1 MIIKKRLALITWLLV
16 FVGHHQVWAF
26 SWQTTTPSI
35 SHPNAIHKDAFGQS
49 VSNSNQFDVNA
60 AFIEDWDQSLMMY
73 LSGNR
78 IENNSAVDPSLNIS
92 GSSQNT
98 YLSPPNNW
106 AFYYNQTP
114 WLAPLTLAPQ
124 PWQSP
129 MLAWVGVNM
138 VKQTTFLPAPNG
150 TLLIDGQRGNTND
163 EKEVSFKYDS
173 HASQNYAL
181 WWSQINQPNGFA
193 VFLQHDIDDG
203 DREQTNGNA
212 NKIGFL
218 YTQQTPQKAEH
229 FFLQRFHNHA
239 NYNQTIPLELYQVSN
254 LAYYVGP
261 NVSDETT
268 YRAGW
273 QGLQMLSDRTRLF
286 TAIYAD
292 DHQLTQTT
300 THPLNLSTACS
311 DFSNNQLCFRGQA
324 LMTTND
330 ATINPSDIG
339 SPRSYA
345 LDSQPDLSSRGL
357 TVDQHVEHHSQAQKY
372 QWGLHLMLA
381 DVDYREQFY
390 LAQLNQDRMAN
401 DVLNSGQKVSLGG
414 LKSDTNAASQRVN
427 LSPIDITHR
436 SIDTSLYGQNRWQ
449 ISPLTQLSV
458 LLDWHHTFYDAKNND
473 QQSLFSGVSLD
484 ASEHFQSLNP
494 SLGVTHSLSNNNFV
508 FANLYQVNRPP
519 SPKLIACSDSTNPC
533 FGQVATIT
541 QVI

>member
-212 NKIGFL
+212 NKIGF
-218 YTQQTPQKAEH
+218 YTRSKHYKKLNTS
-229 FFLQRFHNHA
+229 F
-239 NYNQTIPLELYQVSN
+239 YNDFIIMPI
-254 LAYYVGP
+254 
-261 NVSDETT
+261 TT
-268 YRAGW
+268 K
-273 QGLQMLSDRTRLF
+273 Q
-286 TAIYAD
+286 
-292 DHQLTQTT
+292 
-300 THPLNLSTACS
+300 
-311 DFSNNQLCFRGQA
+311 
-324 LMTTND
+324 
-330 ATINPSDIG
+330 
-339 SPRSYA
+339 
-345 LDSQPDLSSRGL
+345 
-357 TVDQHVEHHSQAQKY
+357 
-372 QWGLHLMLA
+372 
-381 DVDYREQFY
+381 Y
-390 LAQLNQDRMAN
+390 L
-401 DVLNSGQKVSLGG
+401 
-414 LKSDTNAASQRVN
+414 
-427 LSPIDITHR
+427 
-436 SIDTSLYGQNRWQ
+436 
-449 ISPLTQLSV
+449 
-458 LLDWHHTFYDAKNND
+458 
-473 QQSLFSGVSLD
+473 
-484 ASEHFQSLNP
+484 
-494 SLGVTHSLSNNNFV
+494 
-508 FANLYQVNRPP
+508 
-519 SPKLIACSDSTNPC
+519 
-533 FGQVATIT
+533 
-541 QVI
+541 